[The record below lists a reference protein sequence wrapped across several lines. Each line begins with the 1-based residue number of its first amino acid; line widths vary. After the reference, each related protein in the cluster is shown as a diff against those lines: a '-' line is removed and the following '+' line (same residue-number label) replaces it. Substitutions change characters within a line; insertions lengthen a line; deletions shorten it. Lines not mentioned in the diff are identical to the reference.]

1 MMFPHSVRRK
11 NIAEKRPNNHPRYR
25 HPIRPIRVTSLM
37 RAGQTFQ
44 QATQVQTLRLC
55 PNQGWPRHRPD
66 KLANTQ
72 QNPAFAKL
80 SMDRCTQAWADGAR
94 WNNDVLHCSAECLL
108 LAQSGHHGRAD
119 PCPLLGV
126 KRTSVLA
133 MRISVPD
140 PKQTLSTY
148 ATRSTRAA

>member
-1 MMFPHSVRRK
+1 MAERRVLK
-11 NIAEKRPNNHPRYR
+11 PVFRTAGAIFGRADLRSQSECDDVSTFRKAQKYSRETPKQSSTLPPPNSA
-25 HPIRPIRVTSLM
+25 IRVTSLM

-55 PNQGWPRHRPD
+55 PSQGWPRHRPD

-80 SMDRCTQAWADGAR
+80 SMDRCTQAWTDGAR

-108 LAQSGHHGRAD
+108 LAQSGHPKSVSR
-119 PCPLLGV
+119 CPILG
-126 KRTSVLA
+126 
-133 MRISVPD
+133 
-140 PKQTLSTY
+140 
-148 ATRSTRAA
+148 